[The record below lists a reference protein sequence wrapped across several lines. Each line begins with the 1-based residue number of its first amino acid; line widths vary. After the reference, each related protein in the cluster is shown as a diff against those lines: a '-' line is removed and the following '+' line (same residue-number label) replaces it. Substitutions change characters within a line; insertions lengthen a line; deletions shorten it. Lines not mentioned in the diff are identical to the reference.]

1 MHIQALRPLANQKSK
16 YETVMDKNSDAAA
29 GGFVTIQRRLQACIS
44 RFHGLWYA
52 LPLVYLAELLAA
64 KPGHAVNR
72 SLLRIS
78 QTRRRRTFPASSVD
92 PRRANPY
99 SI

>member
-1 MHIQALRPLANQKSK
+1 MSGMHKAPADPAYTMASEVIR
-16 YETVMDKNSDAAA
+16 T
-29 GGFVTIQRRLQACIS
+29 CIS